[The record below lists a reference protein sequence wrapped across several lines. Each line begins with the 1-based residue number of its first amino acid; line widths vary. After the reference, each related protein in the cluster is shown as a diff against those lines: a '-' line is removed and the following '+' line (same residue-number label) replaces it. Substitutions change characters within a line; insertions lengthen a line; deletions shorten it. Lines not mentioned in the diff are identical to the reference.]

1 MDNILLISENYLR
14 TNFNI
19 SDNVQSKYL
28 LSAIR
33 QAQEINYQS
42 VVGGAMLRK
51 LTTLISEGK
60 IKKAENDIYKQL
72 VDASQ
77 MFLAY
82 SAICE
87 LIVIVNIKIDNIGV
101 NMTSDENV
109 EVLGLDD
116 MFRMQDYYRT
126 KADYYLNVLQNWIVN
141 NVNSL
146 PEINSHNIHDIYSN
160 IYSAASCGVN
170 LGGARGKTS
179 PLRNYKRELGY
190 DKP

>member
-77 MFLAY
+77 MFIAY

-87 LIVIVNIKIDNIGV
+87 LIVIVN
-101 NMTSDENV
+101 
-109 EVLGLDD
+109 
-116 MFRMQDYYRT
+116 
-126 KADYYLNVLQNWIVN
+126 KAFIVIWIY
-141 NVNSL
+141 
-146 PEINSHNIHDIYSN
+146 I
-160 IYSAASCGVN
+160 
-170 LGGARGKTS
+170 
-179 PLRNYKRELGY
+179 
-190 DKP
+190 

>member
-126 KADYYLNVLQNWIVN
+126 KADYYLNMLQNWIVN
-141 NVNSL
+141 NINSL
-146 PEINSHNIHDIYSN
+146 PEINSHQIHDIYSN
-160 IYSAASCGVN
+160 MYSSASCGVN
-170 LGGARGKTS
+170 LGGARGKAS
-179 PLRNYKRELGY
+179 PFRNYKRELGY